1 MPKLTD
7 AQKASR
13 KATRA
18 ANLESK
24 REEAARTDYINQP
37 MTEDEQAALDQ
48 VARVFFPDMNDV
60 KELFSSATNSK
71 ELNVSDDA
79 LRVQLWSLATEKK
92 FTMNHVMKVLR
103 NAQFAREVEK
113 SKLREL
119 LLSELQD

>member
-60 KELFSSATNSK
+60 KELFSSATNGK
-71 ELNVSDDA
+71 ELNVSDDS

-113 SKLREL
+113 SKLREM

>member
-60 KELFSSATNSK
+60 KELFSSATNGK
-71 ELNVSDDA
+71 ELNVSDDS

>member
-7 AQKASR
+7 VQKASR

-24 REEAARTDYINQP
+24 REDAARTGYINQP

-60 KELFSSATNSK
+60 KELFSSATNGK
-71 ELNVSDDA
+71 ELNVSDDS

-113 SKLREL
+113 SKLREM